1 MEEKK
6 NPFSWLIWFIL
17 TILVCIVTG
26 LVVYNNTDK
35 IDQIMSENSTE
46 SQIIDELSSEKEEVK
61 KYSIA
66 EILQW
71 REHTKEL
78 QRVDSVYLNMPDVIL
93 IDILLQH
100 GTSLSYADIVYI
112 YESNPETYN
121 LIQSGARA
129 QRYKDSISI
138 TNPLPIIS
146 EPDFL
151 TPNIDSICRQKQF
164 FLLNT

>member
-1 MEEKK
+1 MEEKR
-6 NPFSWLIWFIL
+6 NSWSWLLWL
-17 TILVCIVTG
+17 ALVIAACIVTG
-26 LVVYNNTDK
+26 LIVYNNTDK
-35 IDQIMSENSTE
+35 IDQFMSESSSE
-46 SQIIDELSSEKEEVK
+46 SQIIADISADKEVK
-61 KYSIA
+61 EYSIA

-78 QRVDSVYLNMPDVIL
+78 QRIDSVYLNMPDVIL

-129 QRYKDSISI
+129 QRYKDSISTI
-138 TNPLPIIS
+138 NPLPIIS
-146 EPDFL
+146 EPDIP
-151 TPNIDSICRQKQF
+151 TPNIDSICRQE
-164 FLLNT
+164 

>member
-1 MEEKK
+1 MEGKSSK
-6 NPFSWLIWFIL
+6 NWLLWLII
-17 TILVCIVTG
+17 TILACTVTS
-26 LVVYNNTDK
+26 LVVYKNVDS
-35 IDQIMSENSTE
+35 IDRMMGEPSSE
-46 SQIIDELSSEKEEVK
+46 SQIISELAEDTISET
-61 KYSIA
+61 YSIA

-78 QRVDSVYLNMPDVIL
+78 QRVDNVYLNMPDVIL

-129 QRYKDSISI
+129 QRYKDSIAT
-138 TNPLPIIS
+138 TNPLPIMS
-146 EPDFL
+146 EPDFP
-151 TPNIDSICRQKQF
+151 TPNIDSICRQK
-164 FLLNT
+164 